1 MIADNYCV
9 GILTFS
15 KRKNYIKSLLEKI
28 RLQSDILVYL
38 CINCDYN
45 QPFDPKYRDFI
56 LKLCLKYTN
65 VYPSFYL
72 KFRGLSKAW
81 NDMVINACYENMII
95 INDDSTI
102 QPGFFD
108 DITNQYEQIYAA
120 EPKRILKI
128 NNGWAC
134 FMVNK
139 TYLTSVSFFNEN
151 YIGIGFEDA
160 EFVRRHGDFPGHVTD
175 KFIDLASEPDSFN
188 SFPKNENITMQS
200 EKSYTSINVE
210 LFQANSGDYQN
221 PKPFEQFYVEN
232 YNKIFGEI

>member
-1 MIADNYCV
+1 MIVDNYCV

-15 KRKNYIKSLLEKI
+15 KRKKYIENLLNQI
-28 RLQSDILVYL
+28 RLDSEIPVYL

-56 LKLCLKYTN
+56 LKLCLKHKN
-65 VYPSFYL
+65 VYPLFYL

-81 NDMVINACYENMII
+81 NDMVINACYDNMII
-95 INDDSTI
+95 MNDDSTI
-102 QPGFFD
+102 QSGFFD
-108 DITNQYEQIYAA
+108 EIVNQYEHLYEN
-120 EPKRILKI
+120 EPKQILKI

-134 FMVNK
+134 FIVNK
-139 TYLTSVSFFNEN
+139 EYLTSVTFFNEK

-160 EFVRRHGDFPGHVTD
+160 EFVRRHGEFPGYVTE
-175 KFIDLASEPDSFN
+175 KFIDLASELESLN

-210 LFQANSGDYQN
+210 IFQSNSGDYQN
-221 PKPFEQFYVEN
+221 PKPYEQFYVEN
-232 YNKIFGEI
+232 YNKIFGEL